1 LLLSYQE
8 RRRILE
14 NNELSDV
21 FVQEMMGL
29 LLFIFLFGISLLTI
43 ITGIMFA
50 VFVYGQ
56 NSTGENITVSLS
68 CIREFYS
75 DKGYGED
82 LTKFC
87 KK

>member
-1 LLLSYQE
+1 
-8 RRRILE
+8 
-14 NNELSDV
+14 
-21 FVQEMMGL
+21 
-29 LLFIFLFGISLLTI
+29 
-43 ITGIMFA
+43 MFA